1 MVRRDSVCM
10 GLLMYYHIPY
20 ITNKNYSSKHTQTGH
35 TIITARVISLRMATL
50 HQSWGLKP
58 EISPRRVI
66 SHRMATLLVAG
77 AET

>member
-50 HQSWGLKP
+50 QQSWGLKT
-58 EISPRRVI
+58 EIIRSLPDI
-66 SHRMATLLVAG
+66 SHRKRTLYLA
-77 AET
+77 